1 MDGLVAQSSAGE
13 LVASHS
19 LFLRDPNPKQT
30 LLRESCLTQS
40 SPVCVLIREESG
52 GRCYKEADDGVLVL
66 SGETKATS
74 ERRRTR
80 LRRARGGSGC
90 GDCLGEAGLWEARK
104 FWTAHVYLTEG
115 RRQQP

>member
-1 MDGLVAQSSAGE
+1 MLNTVKPG
-13 LVASHS
+13 
-19 LFLRDPNPKQT
+19 
-30 LLRESCLTQS
+30 
-40 SPVCVLIREESG
+40 VCSIPEESG